1 MTSVSVIIP
10 VYNGERTVRETIESI
25 LCQSLSD
32 FELIAIDDGST
43 DRTVEIISQIK
54 DPRLRVKSYPNAG
67 LAASRNRGIREAKGE
82 YISFIDADDLWT
94 PDKLESQYQALREHP
109 EAALAYSWT
118 NCIDE
123 SGKFLRPGGHKTVNG
138 NVYSHILVNNFIE
151 SGSNVLIRRNVLEEV
166 GLFDESLRAAEDR
179 DLWIRL
185 AARYPFV
192 AVPKAQILYRISPTS
207 MSANIIRQAKESTG
221 VIHRAYSQ
229 APPSLQYLKKHS
241 LANIYKYLTVKALEG
256 EPDRRRAIF
265 AVQLFYQ
272 AIANDPS
279 LLQHRVTV
287 RALLK
292 ILAIAILPQSQAR
305 ILLARYGRIDNIGAL
320 MMLIRTDPE

>member
-1 MTSVSVIIP
+1 MPLISIIIP
-10 VYNGERTVRETIESI
+10 VYNGEKTIRETIASV
-25 LCQSLSD
+25 LNQTLTD
-32 FELIAIDDGST
+32 FELLIIDDGST
-43 DRTVEIISQIK
+43 DSTSAIASSFT
-54 DPRLRVKSYPNAG
+54 DPRIKLLSYPNAG
-67 LAASRNRGIREAKGE
+67 LAASRNRGIRESQAE

-118 NCIDE
+118 DCIDE
-123 SGKFLRPGGHKTVNG
+123 SGNFFRRGSHFTVDG
-138 NVYSHILVNNFIE
+138 NVYSYILVNNFIE
-151 SGSNVLIRRNVLEEV
+151 SGSNILVHRRALLEV
-166 GLFDESLRAAEDR
+166 GLFDESLSGAADR

-192 AVPKAQILYRISPTS
+192 AVPKVQILYRISPTS

-221 VIHRAYSQ
+221 VIQRAYSQ
-229 APPSLQYLKKHS
+229 APSSLQYLKKHS

-256 EPDRRRAIF
+256 EPDRGRAIF
-265 AVQLFYQ
+265 AAQLLYQ
-272 AIANDPS
+272 AIVNEPS